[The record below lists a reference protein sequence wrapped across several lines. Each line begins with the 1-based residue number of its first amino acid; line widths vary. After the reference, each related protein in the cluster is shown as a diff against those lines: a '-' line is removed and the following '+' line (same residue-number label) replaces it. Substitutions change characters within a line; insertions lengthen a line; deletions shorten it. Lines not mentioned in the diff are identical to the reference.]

1 MENTVFISDAH
12 IKGFESPAMET
23 LCSFL
28 KSLSTDIK
36 SVVIA
41 GDLFDF
47 WMGCK
52 EFVYSDYMPVLEALK
67 DLSNKGIKIIYIEG
81 NHDFFMGHF
90 FTEVLKAE
98 VCPSEKIID
107 FDGKKIYIAHGD
119 LVNRKEYS
127 YRLWRW
133 VLRSR
138 FVKFTANLIPPT
150 LLFRIGIKLSQTSRK
165 FPRKSFDLKR
175 IFRDF
180 ARDKWKEGYH
190 GVILGHLHSPQLIE
204 EEFNG
209 ELRFYANLGDWLTY
223 NTYLVYEDK
232 AFKLKTLND
241 KNRSKEKIQ
250 TFQPTAN
257 KAAVR

>member
-12 IKGFESPAMET
+12 IKGRESAQMKV

-28 KSLSTDIK
+28 KSLPADIK

-47 WMGCK
+47 WLGSK
-52 EFVYSDYMPVLEALK
+52 EFVYYDYMPVLEALK
-67 DLSNKGIKIIYIEG
+67 DLKNRGIKIIYIEG

-98 VCPSEKIID
+98 VCPSEKIMN
-107 FDGKKIYIAHGD
+107 FNGKKLYVAHGD

-133 VLRSR
+133 LLRSPL
-138 FVKFTANLIPPT
+138 VKITANLIPPA
-150 LLFRIGIKLSQTSRK
+150 LLYRIGTKLSQTRK
-165 FPRKSFDLKR
+165 KLPRKSFDLKPM
-175 IFRDF
+175 FRDF

-190 GVILGHLHSPQLIE
+190 GVILGHLHSPQLIKE
-204 EEFNG
+204 ELNG
-209 ELRFYANLGDWLTY
+209 EMRFYANLGDWLTY
-223 NTYLVYEDK
+223 HTYLVYENNE
-232 AFKLKTLND
+232 FKLKTLNEE
-241 KNRSKEKIQ
+241 NRAKERAQ
-250 TFQPTAN
+250 VFQPNTN
-257 KAAVR
+257 KSAAS

>member
-1 MENTVFISDAH
+1 MEKTIFISDAH
-12 IKGFESPAMET
+12 IRGFESPAMET

-28 KSLSTDIK
+28 KSLPTDIK

-52 EFVYSDYMPVLEALK
+52 KFVYSDYMPILEALK
-67 DLSNKGIKIIYIEG
+67 DLKNRGIKIIYIEG

-98 VCPSEKIID
+98 VCPSEKTID
-107 FDGKKIYIAHGD
+107 FDGKKIYIGHGD
-119 LVNRKEYS
+119 LINRKEYS

-138 FVKFTANLIPPT
+138 LVKITANLMPPD
-150 LLFRIGIKLSQTSRK
+150 LLYRIGMKLSQNSKK
-165 FPRKSFDLKR
+165 FPRKFFDLKP

-209 ELRFYANLGDWLTY
+209 ELRFYANLGDWLTH

-232 AFKLKTLND
+232 GFKLKTLD
-241 KNRSKEKIQ
+241 EENRTKEKVQ
-250 TFQPTAN
+250 VFQPTT
-257 KAAVR
+257 KESAAS

>member
-1 MENTVFISDAH
+1 MEKTVFISDAH
-12 IKGFESPAMET
+12 IKGFESPAMER

-28 KSLSTDIK
+28 MSLSTDTK

-47 WMGCK
+47 WIGCK
-52 EFVYSDYMPVLEALK
+52 EFVYSDYMPVLQALK
-67 DLSNKGIKIIYIEG
+67 DLKNKGIKIIYVEG

-133 VLRSR
+133 VLRSPL
-138 FVKFTANLIPPT
+138 VKFMANRMPPV
-150 LLFRIGIKLSQTSRK
+150 LLYKIGMKLSQTSRK

-175 IFRDF
+175 TFRDF

-190 GVILGHLHSPQLIE
+190 GVILGHLHSPQLIKE
-204 EEFNG
+204 ELNG
-209 ELRFYANLGDWLTY
+209 EMRFYANLGDRLTY
-223 NTYLVYEDK
+223 HTYLVYENNE
-232 AFKLKTLND
+232 FKLKTLNEENSA
-241 KNRSKEKIQ
+241 KERSQI
-250 TFQPTAN
+250 FRLNAN
-257 KAAVR
+257 ESAAS